1 MVRKPKHFGRWIAI
15 GVAIGLV
22 ASAAAWA
29 GKPDK
34 PGGGGGGGGQTAPYT
49 IVAFRAPAPP
59 TDFESHDSHVWDLN
73 ELGDAVGVEE
83 FRRELANGSHQT
95 VRWALHVDMAT
106 GTYTQLQDCHTAMGV
121 NNLSQIVGR
130 RVSSAHFVPAF
141 WKAPGAAPVDLPLV
155 AGHTEGWASGINDAG
170 MIVGISDGE
179 SVIWRVFVDQDAVAV
194 DGPLPLPPLDGHVAV
209 WGSDIDELMDGSF
222 QVSGYSR
229 GENGV
234 YENEAVV
241 WTLGIN
247 DDGTLATPGLPVG
260 VGTLGLSD
268 PSESY
273 ANAINIVGDVCG
285 QSDWMPFVAPAGQTA
300 QPMPVPRNTA
310 FGTAFDINNF
320 GEIVG
325 RLDLVDKRGLWV
337 APCACLWK
345 DGDVIDLETQIDR
358 KSGWDQLWGASVIN
372 DAGIIAGYGRFDV
385 DPRGFLLIPTQ
396 P

>member
-1 MVRKPKHFGRWIAI
+1 MFRNLKRMRRWIAI
-15 GVAIGLV
+15 AVAIGLFG
-22 ASAAAWA
+22 SAAAWA

-34 PGGGGGGGGQTAPYT
+34 PGGGGGEPAPYT
-49 IVAFRAPAPP
+49 IVPFRAPAPP
-59 TDFESHDSHVWDLN
+59 TDFESHDSRVWDLN

-83 FRRELANGSHQT
+83 FRRELADGSHQT

-106 GTYTQLQDCHTAMGV
+106 GTYTQLQDCHTAMGL
-121 NNLSQIVGR
+121 NNLNQIAGR
-130 RVSSAHFVPAF
+130 RLGGEPAF
-141 WKAPGAAPVDLPLV
+141 WKAPGAAPVDLPLLS
-155 AGHTEGWASGINDAG
+155 GHTEGWATAINDAG

-179 SVIWRVFVDQDAVAV
+179 SVIWRVFVDQDGVAV
-194 DGPLPLPPLDGHVAV
+194 DGPLPLPPLEGHVAV
-209 WGSDIDELMDGSF
+209 WGSDLDEPIGGSF

-234 YENEAVV
+234 YEKEAVV

-260 VGTLGLSD
+260 VGTLGLVD

-285 QSDWMPFVAPAGQTA
+285 ESDGMPFVAPAGQTA
-300 QPMPVPRNTA
+300 QPLPVPRNAA

-325 RLDLVDKRGLWV
+325 RLDLVDKRGWWLG
-337 APCACLWK
+337 PCAYLWK

-372 DAGIIAGYGRFDV
+372 EAGIIAGYGRFDV
-385 DPRGFLLIPTQ
+385 ESRGFLLIPTE